1 MLLHRLEETTKFHI
15 STICIS
21 LLSCCRH
28 SLVDFTITFFG
39 SRSLSVFLM
48 VAVWLLRD
56 FDCYCQECF
65 WKDCAAKW
73 CCVISLKTPTLAEEQ
88 TLQTSS
94 EEQRA
99 HKQIAEQTTCP
110 SRNLSLLNEETWCN
124 TMKDLVLFT
133 ASVRA
138 LLKSRTFALRDQLH
152 ALFSKSL
159 CWQLELKS
167 DHFCQHI
174 VRQLVG
180 AYLKHI
186 TKPRENTATLV
197 RSKSQTLAAFVS
209 CLLCSMICNVLHWN
223 D

>member
-1 MLLHRLEETTKFHI
+1 
-15 STICIS
+15 
-21 LLSCCRH
+21 
-28 SLVDFTITFFG
+28 
-39 SRSLSVFLM
+39 M
-48 VAVWLLRD
+48 VAVWLLLD
-56 FDCYCQECF
+56 FDCYCQEF

-110 SRNLSLLNEETWCN
+110 SRNPSLLNDETWCN
-124 TMKDLVLFT
+124 TMKDLFLFT

-152 ALFSKSL
+152 GLFSKSL

-186 TKPRENTATLV
+186 TKPRVNTATLV
-197 RSKSQTLAAFVS
+197 RSKPWTLAAFVS
-209 CLLCSMICNVLHWN
+209 CLLCMLMSYTGMTSVP
-223 D
+223 